1 MIDLYTWTTP
11 NGRKGSVMLE
21 ECGIP
26 YNVHPVNIRNGDQ
39 FKPEFLKI
47 SPNNK
52 MPAITDPDGP
62 GGKPISIFESG
73 AILMYLAEKTGQLM
87 PSDTRGKYN
96 VIQWL
101 MFQMASVG
109 PMLGQA
115 HHFRRYAPEKLEYA
129 INRYTNEA
137 KRIYAVIDKRLG
149 EAKYLAGDYSIAD
162 IATYPWL
169 VPHSMQG
176 QNLEDFP
183 NLKKWYDEL
192 RARPATQRGFAV
204 MSEVVERMRAATQA
218 NQPAHDKKTWE
229 ILFGDKQ
236 FEKR

>member
-1 MIDLYTWTTP
+1 MRVFSATY
-11 NGRKGSVMLE
+11 
-21 ECGIP
+21 
-26 YNVHPVNIRNGDQ
+26 IR
-39 FKPEFLKI
+39 I
-47 SPNNK
+47 
-52 MPAITDPDGP
+52 
-62 GGKPISIFESG
+62 
-73 AILMYLAEKTGQLM
+73 
-87 PSDTRGKYN
+87 
-96 VIQWL
+96 
-101 MFQMASVG
+101 
-109 PMLGQA
+109 
-115 HHFRRYAPEKLEYA
+115 APEKLEYA

-137 KRIYAVIDKRLG
+137 KRIYGVIDKRLG

-176 QNLEDFP
+176 QELEDFP

>member
-1 MIDLYTWTTP
+1 
-11 NGRKGSVMLE
+11 
-21 ECGIP
+21 
-26 YNVHPVNIRNGDQ
+26 
-39 FKPEFLKI
+39 
-47 SPNNK
+47 
-52 MPAITDPDGP
+52 
-62 GGKPISIFESG
+62 
-73 AILMYLAEKTGQLM
+73 M
-87 PSDTRGKYN
+87 PSDPRGKYN
-96 VIQWL
+96 VMQWL

-137 KRIYAVIDKRLG
+137 KRIYGVIDKRLG

-176 QNLEDFP
+176 QALEDFP

-204 MSEVVERMRAATQA
+204 MSEIVEKMRAAAAA
-218 NQPAHDKKTWE
+218 NQPPQDPKTWE
-229 ILFGDKQ
+229 ILFGNKQ